1 MNSAIIL
8 AAGKGTRMVSEKNK
22 VMHEILGKPM
32 IQHVV
37 DNLSLCNINTQV
49 IVVGHDAKRIEE
61 HFLDRVVYAYQNEQ
75 LGTGHAVK
83 QAEILKDNKGYTLI
97 TFGDVPLVQPETI
110 QNIFT
115 SAKEYDLVV
124 ATTFFEDA
132 AQYGRIVRDESGDFK
147 KIVEFKD
154 ADHQQKSIKEIN
166 TGIFCVNNELL
177 FKHLDDIKNDNV
189 QQEFYLTDLVEI
201 FNANNLRV
209 GTVVIEDNSE
219 VMGINTRVQLYQ
231 ASVWL
236 QQKINQRW
244 MEQGVTLIDPVTTYI
259 DGDVTIGK
267 DTIIYP
273 NVHLQKA
280 TTIGENTMILP
291 NSFIVN
297 SDIGHHTKIDS
308 SRITDSKVGNH
319 CNIGPFAHFRN
330 KTVIADASRIGN
342 FVEMKNTTIGE
353 NGRCA
358 HLTYVGDA
366 TVGSDVNFGCGVVTV
381 NYDGKNK
388 FHTEIKDGAF
398 IGSNVNL
405 IAPIK
410 VGYNAVVAAGTT
422 INEDVEDGAMA
433 IGRVRQENKPGYGQS
448 YKKK

>member
-8 AAGKGTRMVSEKNK
+8 AAGKGTRMMSDKNK

-32 IQHVV
+32 IGHVV
-37 DNLSLCNINTQV
+37 DNLDCCNIDTQV
-49 IVVGHDAKRIEE
+49 IIVGHDANRIKEY
-61 HFLDRVVYAYQNEQ
+61 FNDRVQFAYQNEQ

-83 QAEILKDNKGYTLI
+83 QADILKHNQGNTLI

-110 QNIFT
+110 QKIFNA
-115 SAKEYDLVV
+115 AKKYDLVV
-124 ATTFFEDA
+124 ATTFFDDA
-132 AQYGRIVRDESGDFK
+132 AQYGRIVRDEQGDFL

-154 ADHQQKSIKEIN
+154 ANQHQKEIKEIN

-177 FKHLDDIKNDNV
+177 FKHIEEIQNNNA
-189 QQEFYLTDLVEI
+189 QQEYYLTDLVEI
-201 FNANNLRV
+201 FNKNNLKV

-219 VMGINTRVQLYQ
+219 VMGINTRIQLYE
-231 ASVWL
+231 ASLWL
-236 QQKINQRW
+236 QQRINFKW
-244 MEQGVTLIDPVTTYI
+244 MERGVTLIDPKSTYI
-259 DGDVTIGK
+259 DPDVEIGQ

-280 TTIGENTMILP
+280 SKIGENSEILP

-297 SDIGHHTKIDS
+297 SEIGNYTKVDS
-308 SRITDSKVGNH
+308 SRIIDSKVGNY

-330 KTVIADASRIGN
+330 GTLIADASRIGN
-342 FVEMKNTTIGE
+342 FVEIKNASIGE

-358 HLTYVGDA
+358 HLTYIGDA
-366 TVGSDVNFGCGVVTV
+366 TVGKNVNFGCGVVTV
-381 NYDGKNK
+381 NYDGVHK

-405 IAPIK
+405 IAPVKI
-410 VGYNAVVAAGTT
+410 GYNAVVAAGTT
-422 INEDVEDGAMA
+422 VNRDVEDDAMA
-433 IGRVRQENKPGYGQS
+433 IGRVRQENKPGYGLI
-448 YKKK
+448 YIKK